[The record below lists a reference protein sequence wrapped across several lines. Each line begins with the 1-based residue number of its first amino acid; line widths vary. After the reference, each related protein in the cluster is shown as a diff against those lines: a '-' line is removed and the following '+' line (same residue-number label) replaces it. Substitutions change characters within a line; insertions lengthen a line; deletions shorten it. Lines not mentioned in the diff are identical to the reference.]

1 MALTITAQPPAR
13 CYVGTPTKDGNVVPF
28 DFTSNLSPLNTT
40 ATPRTILAKGTT
52 DSGFFY
58 IEVNASFAAEF
69 PTGGYVQGNQAGLR
83 DVLYIVQGITGTN
96 HRIVLAVQ
104 DSGWI
109 VGSSTAVP
117 AFNNFAVEIQLLSPG
132 RDDRYILTSEKNDLQ
147 GYYRRILK
155 ERLLAAEGVD
165 VELLAR
171 EIYTGSSTS
180 FTSVQ
185 ESTAFWGRLDA
196 DQTDTGRLLSGRPRA
211 SRVYDGQRVPFAFIG
226 DDSANIVADFG
237 DYDTFTPIVDGE
249 MNLYIHEVFHAGSP
263 ENVITLG
270 GIGAYTLQIVKPRL
284 EYVELVFRNKDGQWD
299 STFVFFNGQ
308 RQSEDKDEQYISTYR
323 EAASSYGAQIT
334 NKGRQFFQNNTS
346 RVWQMTTGVVG
357 DNEVQWLVDL
367 LASDSVFYRNEN
379 DYWPVRILPT
389 ATNWDDLTTSHPSIS
404 FEMVSAFGLTLQ
416 KPEPVSPVDP
426 VQTIWDAFNAR
437 ATADGALLPAL
448 NGCFFNRFK
457 SLYKRPIP
465 SLIFNPSRVKAS
477 KAYSVIPSSGL
488 GDLDFTRVGDT
499 ATRVN
504 EAGVIENVPANVPRI
519 DYTGGGCGKLLLEPQ
534 RTNILSNREVM
545 ADEAI
550 SVSNIPYTLS
560 FYGTGNV
567 FLTEAGIELSGTGVN
582 ERVTLTFTPP
592 AGTLNIVVTGSCT
605 KGQIEAGSYATSYIY
620 SLTGATV
627 TRGADV
633 CSKTGISSLIGQ
645 TSGSAM
651 IDVNLNLLSSGGVLL
666 TLSNGSFAN
675 FIILAINSSNQIEL
689 AWRTNAGAVNV
700 FTTTASAG
708 RSKIGVGYEAG
719 NIVFFV
725 NGVLI
730 NTGVV
735 DVNWSAP
742 LSRLD
747 LGNELDVTTRTQSH
761 NAAALYLV
769 RLSNAELASQTTL

>member
-1 MALTITAQPPAR
+1 MALTITAQPPER

-28 DFTSNLSPLNTT
+28 DFTSNLSPLNTV

-58 IEVNASFAAEF
+58 IEVNASHAAEF
-69 PTGGYVQGNQAGLR
+69 PTGGYVQGVQAGLR

-104 DSGWI
+104 DAGW
-109 VGSSTAVP
+109 VVSSSTAVP

-155 ERLLAAEGVD
+155 ENLLAAEGVE

-171 EIYTGSSTS
+171 EIYTGSATS
-180 FTSVQ
+180 FVSVQ

-196 DQTDTGRLLSGRPRA
+196 DQTDTGRLLSGRPRV

-226 DDSANIVADFG
+226 DDSGDIVADFG

-249 MNLYIHEVFHAGSP
+249 MNLYVHEVFDAGSP
-263 ENVITLG
+263 KNVITLG

-284 EYVELVFRNKDGQWD
+284 EYVELAFRNKYGQWD

-367 LASDSVFYRNEN
+367 LASDSVFYRNGE

-416 KPEPVSPVDP
+416 RPEPVTPVDP
-426 VQTIWDAFNAR
+426 LDTIWNEYAAR
-437 ATADGALLPAL
+437 AIADSGIAPSNLACLLA
-448 NGCFFNRFK
+448 RFK
-457 SLYKRPIP
+457 SWYKRAVIDYVREQGLRILAITTPAY
-465 SLIFNPSRVKAS
+465 FKAG
-477 KAYSVIPSSGL
+477 KVYSQIGSDWTVARAS
-488 GDLDFTRVGDT
+488 T

-504 EAGVIENVPANVPRI
+504 SLGLIESVANNVPRF
-519 DYTGGGCGKLLLEPQ
+519 DFSGGVSCPALLREGEATNLLLRSEEFDNAYWTKT
-534 RTNILSNREVM
+534 R
-545 ADEAI
+545 A
-550 SVSNIPYTLS
+550 
-560 FYGTGNV
+560 
-567 FLTEAGIELSGTGVN
+567 
-582 ERVTLTFTPP
+582 
-592 AGTLNIVVTGSCT
+592 NIVANSSLSPTNELTADKLNATV
-605 KGQIEAGSYATSYIY
+605 EAGSHVVSRIVTGLTIGQTYFFNVFVKASDYNFIALLNTDPASGKYFDIQSGTILGDLIATPNSASIKYYEGLDYYRCSISYVAGATSSNFQIYLSTNGTSVSFTPAAPNLGVLIWGAMVATSESSYIPTVA
-620 SLTGATV
+620 STV
-627 TRGADV
+627 TRIADV
-633 CSKTGISSLIGQ
+633 ITKTEEEAGSGI
-645 TSGSAM
+645 
-651 IDVNLNLLSSGGVLL
+651 VVEFE
-666 TLSNGSFAN
+666 NGSNTAESSTGGTFTLPVGR
-675 FIILAINSSNQIEL
+675 II
-689 AWRTNAGAVNV
+689 
-700 FTTTASAG
+700 
-708 RSKIGVGYEAG
+708 
-719 NIVFFV
+719 NIVEV
-725 NGVLI
+725 N
-730 NTGVV
+730 
-735 DVNWSAP
+735 
-742 LSRLD
+742 
-747 LGNELDVTTRTQSH
+747 E
-761 NAAALYLV
+761 
-769 RLSNAELASQTTL
+769 